1 LDSLP
6 KILAATIALLY
17 ATGFLVVSAFLERF
31 GIAETG
37 AEFLKVK
44 YLQVGLLFMLF
55 PCLVVG
61 PIYAMMYLRIA
72 PKLKLRPP
80 TAAIVNIGAL
90 LCVCC
95 YLATFAPLGH
105 FHEKGWWIAL
115 LFSWTMLGVGFAG
128 RLALGRPPKNKV
140 ADAVGQRFDR
150 WCIRHPFWG
159 KYRKELVRGTLFIG
173 SAAFSYEAIGRV
185 AAAGWACIVIG
196 WMTRVAWRHYSGK
209 PVIINIL
216 VGIGALCLG
225 AIALWAFRPNWG
237 LLSRM
242 WFYYVYCILA
252 GYLLWQQWMKIW
264 ARHGRHTRPV
274 AWLWVSSV
282 TAGLYYMAVHAF
294 AYGVYPSI
302 PAAKGGGDFVDS
314 ENVRIVWK
322 TSDGIG
328 VPPSFLSMPSDGDA
342 GNRISIPLKVV
353 HETPALLFLANPKAG
368 AAARWRLWDMPD
380 ILVVRTDSIAERM
393 ILPASEEQ

>member
-1 LDSLP
+1 LSSLP
-6 KILAATIALLY
+6 QVLATIIALLY

-95 YLATFAPLGH
+95 YLVTFAPLGH

-115 LFSWTMLGVGFAG
+115 LFSWTMLGVAFAG
-128 RLALGRPPKNKV
+128 RLALGREPKNKV

-173 SAAFSYEAIGRV
+173 SVTFGYKAIGSV
-185 AAAGWACIVIG
+185 AGAGWTLVMIG
-196 WMTRVAWRHYSGK
+196 WITRMVWRHYSDK

-216 VGIGALCLG
+216 IGLG
-225 AIALWAFRPNWG
+225 AIGLAAFALWAFRPNWS

-242 WFYYVYCILA
+242 WFYYAYCILA

-264 ARHGRHTRPV
+264 ARLGRRTRPA
-274 AWLWVSSV
+274 AWLSVSSI

-294 AYGVYPSI
+294 AYGVYPLI

-314 ENVRIVWK
+314 ENVQIVWK
-322 TSDGIG
+322 ASDGIG
-328 VPPSFLSMPSDGDA
+328 VPSSFLTKPSHAANGE
-342 GNRISIPLKVV
+342 RVSIPLKVV

-368 AAARWRLWDMPD
+368 AAARWRLWDTPD
-380 ILVVRTDSIAERM
+380 ILVVRTDTIAQRM
-393 ILPASEEQ
+393 ILPSSEEE